1 MAIPKMRTAA
11 GCVAYLREQDPGNA
25 ISEHYIRRLIK
36 TGAIPHVAC
45 GTKKLVDVDKLIN
58 YLEGEQTA

>member
-25 ISEHYIRRLIK
+25 LSEHYIRHLIK

-45 GTKKLVDVDKLIN
+45 GTKKLINVDKLID
-58 YLEGEQTA
+58 YLKGEETA